1 MDPRYRN
8 THLKLLGTG
17 FLSFFRYFGMNKKD
31 VVRSYPFLVSFFQIG
46 ELS

>member
-17 FLSFFRYFGMNKKD
+17 FLSFLGILVIFRYYGKYKKG
-31 VVRSYPFLVSFFQIG
+31 VFLSF
-46 ELS
+46 LS